1 MIWHTW
7 FPGRFSWYDEGD
19 EFHHEFVRSRIVR
32 FVLDTQ
38 TKHATRVPSQAAEP
52 LSDAEVAER
61 MVKILAMDPVE
72 RVRMSFPRNTE
83 EEATK

>member
-1 MIWHTW
+1 MRRL
-7 FPGRFSWYDEGD
+7 PKE
-19 EFHHEFVRSRIVR
+19 
-32 FVLDTQ
+32 LQ
-38 TKHATRVPSQAAEP
+38 TRGHVTITSTDLKTGEQRQ
-52 LSDAEVAER
+52 LTDAEVAER